1 MIIEEG
7 TVIILDDSN
16 RYLLVH
22 EIGEI
27 EGYPNKNYYFAAGV
41 TKNDK
46 INTDDIC
53 FIEIEKEGQ
62 DIYATKVRKN
72 TELYDI
78 LATVESISI
87 ATDADPS
94 LKGKITEELE
104 KLEERM

>member
-7 TVIILDDSN
+7 TVIMLDDNN

-22 EIGEI
+22 EIGDI
-27 EGYPNKNYYFAAGV
+27 EGYPNKIYYFAAGV
-41 TKNDK
+41 TINDK

-72 TELYDI
+72 TEIYDI
-78 LATVESISI
+78 LATLESISI

-94 LKGKITEELE
+94 LKEKVTDYLE
-104 KLEERM
+104 RLEERM